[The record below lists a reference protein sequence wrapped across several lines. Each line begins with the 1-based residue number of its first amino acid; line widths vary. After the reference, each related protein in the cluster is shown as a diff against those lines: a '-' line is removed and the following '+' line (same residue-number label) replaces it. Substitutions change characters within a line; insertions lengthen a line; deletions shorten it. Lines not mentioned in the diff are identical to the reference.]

1 MFNIYIQKAAALY
14 GVTKTRPIFEA
25 AMESLPD
32 SDARQMG
39 IRFAELET
47 KLGEIDRARAIYAHI
62 SQICDPRVILLKIN
76 CFNTWLLRTSDI
88 QITVIK

>member
-47 KLGEIDRARAIYAHI
+47 KLGEIDRARAIYAHT
-62 SQICDPRVILLKIN
+62 SQICDPRVICTFLLPHSPM
-76 CFNTWLLRTSDI
+76 RT
-88 QITVIK
+88 